1 MFLTLLAA
9 VVTLLLLVYLL
20 TARSAPGMV
29 LGRYGRFRNAAL
41 LRRTIRCSIS
51 IPAAKGPMVML
62 WILPALVLVIATVL
76 AIPLG
81 YYQAWI
87 FSAEFQPPRWLA
99 WFERRVDTGPQKW
112 KHYLLALLTFNVVA
126 FLIGFAVLALQPF
139 HPHFLNPDGKGM
151 LAPSTIFNTMCSF
164 LSNTNLQHYSGEV
177 HLSYGSQLFGI
188 AWSQFISPVIG
199 LAALIAMIRGLRG
212 DAHMGNFYL
221 DMWRGVV
228 YLFVPVAFV
237 VAVLLMACGMPMTMD
252 GQAHATTVE
261 AGAMGNTDAGA
272 AKPQDIARGP
282 VAAIVAIK
290 QIGTNGGGF
299 FGANS
304 AHPFEN
310 PNSWSSLIECV
321 CIIMLPIACLVMFGR
336 MLRNMPHARVIYGVM
351 FVLSVATIAWAIHWD
366 TAKPNPGLTGVK
378 ESKDYE
384 IAAPD
389 ADGGKIKVSVP
400 VLAGLPVDQSLGN
413 LEGKELRFGTSAG
426 ATWAALDHQHFQ
438 WLGQLH
444 PRQPQSAG
452 VPHAADRHVAQLH
465 LGRRRRRLDQSVGLP
480 DRRRLSR
487 RLDGR
492 PNARVSRQES
502 RSPGDE
508 AGLAGTVDPSAD
520 DSGAGRVVRRDRL
533 GAEDGR
539 QSRSPR
545 FLRTGV

>member
-1 MFLTLLAA
+1 
-9 VVTLLLLVYLL
+9 
-20 TARSAPGMV
+20 
-29 LGRYGRFRNAAL
+29 
-41 LRRTIRCSIS
+41 
-51 IPAAKGPMVML
+51 ML

-237 VAVLLMACGMPMTMD
+237 VAVLLMACGMPMTLD

-321 CIIMLPIACLVMFGR
+321 CIIMLPIAALVTFGR

-366 TAKPNPGLTGVK
+366 TARPNPGLTGAK
-378 ESKDYE
+378 ESKNYE

-389 ADGGKIKVSVP
+389 ADGGRIKVSVP

-413 LEGKELRFGTSAG
+413 LEGKELRFGTSVG
-426 ATWAALDHQHFQ
+426 ATWAALDHEHFQ
-438 WLGQLH
+438 WLGQLL
-444 PRQPQSAG
+444 PRQPQSTG
-452 VPHAADRHVAQLH
+452 VPFAADRNVAELH
-465 LGRRRRRLDQSVGLP
+465 LGRRRRWFDQSVGVP
-480 DRRRLSR
+480 RRRRLSR

-492 PNARVSRQES
+492 PNARVSRQK
-502 RSPGDE
+502 
-508 AGLAGTVDPSAD
+508 
-520 DSGAGRVVRRDRL
+520 
-533 GAEDGR
+533 
-539 QSRSPR
+539 SRSPR
-545 FLRTGV
+545 DETCLAGLADSSADDFGAGRFVRRDGLGVENGRQSGSPRILRTRI